1 MASKPVLLSALFD
14 QFTSFLVELK
24 EMYPEDSDF
33 PMFVTSI
40 RITRTA
46 NPSILPKYISE
57 LAGSYEEQIMKKDED
72 FFLKNEYSEYSSYVN
87 MDIFGKLK
95 KYFLSM
101 TQESKDSVWKYCQ
114 NIMRLSKAYHS

>member
-24 EMYPEDSDF
+24 EMYPDDTDF
-33 PMFVTSI
+33 SMFVTSI
-40 RITRTA
+40 RITRSA

-57 LAGSYEEQIMKKDED
+57 FAGVYEDQIMSKDEK
-72 FFLKNEYSEYSSYVN
+72 FFLENEYSEYSSYVS

-95 KYFLSM
+95 KYFRGMS
-101 TQESKDSVWKYCQ
+101 QESKDNVWKYCQ

>member
-14 QFTSFLVELK
+14 QFTSFLSELK
-24 EMYPEDSDF
+24 EMYPEDTDF
-33 PMFVTSI
+33 PMFLTSI

-57 LAGSYEEQIMKKDED
+57 FAGEYEDQIMKKNET
-72 FFLKNEYSEYSSYVN
+72 FFLENEYSDYSSYVN

-95 KYFLSM
+95 KYFTRMS
-101 TQESKDSVWKYCQ
+101 QESKDNVWKYCQ

>member
-14 QFTSFLVELK
+14 QFTSFLAELK
-24 EMYPEDSDF
+24 EMYPEDMEF
-33 PMFVTSI
+33 PMFLTSI

-57 LAGSYEEQIMKKDED
+57 FAGVYEDQIMKKDET
-72 FFLKNEYSEYSSYVN
+72 FFLNNEYSEYSSYVN

-95 KYFLSM
+95 KYFTNMS
-101 TQESKDSVWKYCQ
+101 QESKESVWKYCQ

>member
-14 QFTSFLVELK
+14 QFTTFLVELK
-24 EMYPEDSDF
+24 EMYPEDTDF

-57 LAGSYEEQIMKKDED
+57 LAGSFEEQIMKKDED
-72 FFLKNEYSEYSSYVN
+72 FFLNNEYSEYSSYVN

-95 KYFLSM
+95 KYFSNM
-101 TQESKDSVWKYCQ
+101 SQESKDNVWKYCQ

>member
-1 MASKPVLLSALFD
+1 MASKPVLLCALFD
-14 QFTSFLVELK
+14 QFTSFLIELK
-24 EMYPEDSDF
+24 EMYPEDTDF

-40 RITRTA
+40 RITKTA

-57 LAGSYEEQIMKKDED
+57 FAGVYEDQIMNKDES
-72 FFLKNEYSEYSSYVN
+72 FFLNNAYSEYSSYVN

-95 KYFLSM
+95 TYFTNM
-101 TQESKDSVWKYCQ
+101 PQESKENVWKYCQ

>member
-1 MASKPVLLSALFD
+1 MASKPALLSALFD
-14 QFTSFLVELK
+14 QFTAFLVELK
-24 EMYPEDSDF
+24 EMFPEDTDF
-33 PMFVTSI
+33 PMFVMSI
-40 RITRTA
+40 RITRTT

-57 LAGSYEEQIMKKDED
+57 LAGVYEDQIMKKDET

-95 KYFLSM
+95 KYFSSM
-101 TQESKDSVWKYCQ
+101 SQESKDNVWKYCQ